1 MINLQ
6 EQIKFSK
13 DNEMKNVVVERH
25 KKIGH
30 MNGTNCLLN
39 GKDHIFGMIQCY
51 I

>member
-13 DNEMKNVVVERH
+13 DNETENLIIEKH
-25 KKIGH
+25 KK
-30 MNGTNCLLN
+30 NWSYEWNKLFFEWERP
-39 GKDHIFGMIQCY
+39 IFGMIQSY